1 MEGEEMQIAFKTL
14 ALKNFKNHK
23 SLTVNFGDVTNIKG
37 RNGAGK
43 SSIGDAITWVLF
55 GTDSSGS
62 KLDPRPIDLEEGT
75 ESTVEVLMSIAGK
88 DVLFGRVQKKTAKY
102 FINGIPKK
110 ATEFNEFIE
119 NQFDK
124 NLFLSLFN
132 PSHFSTQHWQDQRGQ
147 LLQYVRE
154 PLNKE
159 ILAELP
165 QVDRE
170 RLEGPL
176 KKHSLDDL
184 DKLHREK
191 VRTND
196 KAYERAAERV
206 QALEEQASKN
216 DGSTFDLEAAQKE
229 IESLHKQKT
238 AMQEE
243 SVIRQR
249 SKTAR
254 SRMEGQIDNLTDQIT
269 QQTHVVQ
276 SIKDEKVQEIC
287 GNCHQP
293 LTEEAILKVKENR
306 QVRFNKEV
314 ATGKALVQKVNEL
327 KKSLSDM
334 PVAEAATHDEPN
346 LIEVKLME
354 LQVKVK
360 QAEKASSLA
369 EDIEAAKEKKEAIRK
384 ELVTS
389 KGIVDAIK
397 EFKTKRSEL
406 MVSKVDDLFTS
417 ISVKLYETLKNGEE
431 RATFEIEMDGKPY
444 SKLSTAEKIKAGLEV
459 IEVLSKQS
467 EVVAPTFVDNAES
480 ILNFSAPA
488 GQLIVARVVDEDLTI
503 QAIEAKGEE

>member
-1 MEGEEMQIAFKTL
+1 MQIAFKTL
-14 ALKNFKNHK
+14 ALKNFKNHQ
-23 SLTVNFGDVTNIKG
+23 SLAVNFGEVTNIKG

-55 GTDSSGS
+55 GTDSSGG
-62 KLDPRPIDLEEGT
+62 KLDPRPIESEEGK
-75 ESTVEVLMSIAGK
+75 ESTVELLLSMAGK
-88 DVLFGRVQKKTAKY
+88 DVMFGRVQKKTAKY

-110 ATEFNEFIE
+110 ATKFNEFIE

-124 NLFLSLFN
+124 NLFLSLFS
-132 PSHFSTQHWQDQRGQ
+132 PSHFFRQHWQDQRGQ
-147 LLQYVRE
+147 LLQYVSE

-159 ILAELP
+159 ILAEMS

-170 RLEGPL
+170 RLEVPL
-176 KKHSLDDL
+176 KKHCLDDL

-243 SVIRQR
+243 SYIRQR
-249 SKTAR
+249 AKTAR

-269 QQTHVVQ
+269 QQTQVVQ

-287 GNCHQP
+287 STCHQP

-306 QVRFNKEV
+306 QARFNKEV

-334 PVAEAATHDEPN
+334 PVAEAADHDELN

-360 QAEKASSLA
+360 QAEQASSLA

-406 MVSKVDDLFTS
+406 MVCKVDDLFTS

-444 SKLSTAEKIKAGLEV
+444 SKLSTAEKIKAGLEL

-488 GQLIVARVVDEDLTI
+488 GQLIVARVKDQDFEVK
-503 QAIEAKGEE
+503 AVEANE

>member
-1 MEGEEMQIAFKTL
+1 MQIAFKTL

-55 GTDSSGS
+55 GTDTSGG
-62 KLDPRPIDLEEGT
+62 KLDPRPIDSEEGT
-75 ESTVEVLMSIAGK
+75 ESTVELLVSIAGK
-88 DVLFGRVQKKTAKY
+88 DVMLGRVQKKTAKY

-132 PSHFSTQHWQDQRGQ
+132 PSHFFTQHWQDQRSQ
-147 LLQYVRE
+147 LLQYVSE

-159 ILAELP
+159 ILAVIS
-165 QVDRE
+165 QGDRE

-216 DGSTFDLEAAQKE
+216 DRPTFDIEA
-229 IESLHKQKT
+229 T
-238 AMQEE
+238 QEE
-243 SVIRQR
+243 IKSLNEQKAAIQVENDIRLR
-249 SKTAR
+249 AKTAR

-269 QQTHVVQ
+269 QQTQVVQ
-276 SIKDEKVQEIC
+276 SIKDEKAQELC
-287 GNCHQP
+287 VTCHQP

-306 QVRFNKEV
+306 QSRFNKEV
-314 ATGKALVQKVNEL
+314 ATGRALVQKVNEL

-334 PVAEAATHDEPN
+334 PVAEEADHDEPN
-346 LIEVKLME
+346 LIEAKLME

-360 QAEKASSLA
+360 QAEQASSLA
-369 EDIEAAKEKKEAIRK
+369 EDIEVAKEKKEAIRK

-406 MVSKVDDLFTS
+406 MVSKVDELFTS

-431 RATFEIEMDGKPY
+431 RPTFEIEMDGKPY
-444 SKLSTAEKIKAGLEV
+444 SKLSTAEKIKAGLEL
-459 IEVLSKQS
+459 IEVLSMQS
-467 EVVAPTFVDNAES
+467 ELVTPTFVDNAES

-488 GQLIVARVVDEDLTI
+488 GQLIVVRVVDEDLSI
-503 QAIEAKGEE
+503 KAIETKGDEKQ

>member
-1 MEGEEMQIAFKTL
+1 M

-23 SLTVNFGDVTNIKG
+23 SLTVNFGDLTNIQG

-43 SSIGDAITWVLF
+43 SSIGDAISWVLF
-55 GTDSSGS
+55 GTDSSGN
-62 KLDPRPIDLEEGT
+62 KLDPRPIESEDGT
-75 ESTVEVLMSIAGK
+75 DSTVDLLVSIAGK
-88 DVLFGRVQKKTAKY
+88 DVLFGRSQKKTGKY
-102 FINGIPKK
+102 FINEIPKK

-124 NLFLSLFN
+124 NLFISLFN
-132 PSHFSTQHWQDQRGQ
+132 PSHFFTQHWQDQRSQ
-147 LLQYVRE
+147 LLQYVSE

-159 ILAELP
+159 ILAVMS

-170 RLEGPL
+170 RLEGSL

-216 DGSTFDLEAAQKE
+216 DGTTFDIKAAQKE
-229 IESLHKQKT
+229 IESLHEKK
-238 AMQEE
+238 AAIKEE
-243 SVIRQR
+243 NDIRQR
-249 SKTAR
+249 AKTAR

-269 QQTHVVQ
+269 HQTQVVQ
-276 SIKDEKVQEIC
+276 SIKDEKVQELC
-287 GNCHQP
+287 STCHQP

-306 QVRFNKEV
+306 QARFNKEV

-334 PVAEAATHDEPN
+334 AVAEAADHDELN

-360 QAEKASSLA
+360 QAEQASSLA
-369 EDIEAAKEKKEAIRK
+369 EDIEVAREKKEAIRK

-406 MVSKVDDLFTS
+406 MVCKVDDLFTS

-431 RATFEIEMDGKPY
+431 RATFEIEMDGKPC
-444 SKLSTAEKIKAGLEV
+444 SKLSTAEKIKAGLEL

-488 GQLIVARVVDEDLTI
+488 GQLIVARVKDEDLNIKTV
-503 QAIEAKGEE
+503 ETEGDK

>member
-1 MEGEEMQIAFKTL
+1 MQIAFKTL

-55 GTDSSGS
+55 GTDTSGG
-62 KLDPRPIDLEEGT
+62 KLDPRPIDSEEGT
-75 ESTVEVLMSIAGK
+75 ESTVELLVSIAGK
-88 DVLFGRVQKKTAKY
+88 DIMLGRVQKKTAKY

-119 NQFDK
+119 YQFDK

-132 PSHFSTQHWQDQRGQ
+132 PSHFFTQHWQNQRSQ
-147 LLQYVRE
+147 LLQYVSE

-159 ILAELP
+159 ILAVIS
-165 QVDRE
+165 QGDRQ

-216 DGSTFDLEAAQKE
+216 DRPTFDIEA
-229 IESLHKQKT
+229 T
-238 AMQEE
+238 QEE
-243 SVIRQR
+243 IKSLNEQKAAIQVENDIRLR
-249 SKTAR
+249 AKTAR

-269 QQTHVVQ
+269 RQTQGVQ

-287 GNCHQP
+287 GTCHQP
-293 LTEEAILKVKENR
+293 LTEVAILKVKENR
-306 QVRFNKEV
+306 QARFNREV
-314 ATGKALVQKVNEL
+314 ATGKKLVQKVNEL

-334 PVAEAATHDEPN
+334 PLAEEADHDEPN
-346 LIEVKLME
+346 LIEAKLME

-360 QAEKASSLA
+360 QAEQASSLA
-369 EDIEAAKEKKEAIRK
+369 EDIEVAKEKKEAIRK

-444 SKLSTAEKIKAGLEV
+444 SKLSTAEKIKAGLELT
-459 IEVLSKQS
+459 EVLSKQS

>member
-1 MEGEEMQIAFKTL
+1 MQIAFKTL

-62 KLDPRPIDLEEGT
+62 KLDSRPINSEEGT
-75 ESTVEVLMSIAGK
+75 ESTVELLMSIAGK
-88 DVLFGRVQKKTAKY
+88 DVMFGRSQKKTGKY
-102 FINGIPKK
+102 FINEIPKK

-124 NLFLSLFN
+124 SLFLSLFN
-132 PSHFSTQHWQDQRGQ
+132 PSHFFTQHWQDQRSQ
-147 LLQYVRE
+147 LLQYMSE

-159 ILAELP
+159 ILAELS

-191 VRTND
+191 VRINE

-216 DGSTFDLEAAQKE
+216 DGSTFDLEAAQNE

-249 SKTAR
+249 AKTAR

-269 QQTHVVQ
+269 QQTQVVQ

-287 GNCHQP
+287 GTCHQP
-293 LTEEAILKVKENR
+293 LTEKAILKVKENR
-306 QVRFNKEV
+306 QARFNKEV

-334 PVAEAATHDEPN
+334 PVAEEADYDEPN
-346 LIEVKLME
+346 LIEAKLME

-360 QAEKASSLA
+360 QAEQASSLA
-369 EDIEAAKEKKEAIRK
+369 EDIEVAKEKKEATRK

-389 KGIVDAIK
+389 KGIVDTIK

-431 RATFEIEMDGKPY
+431 KATFEIEMDGKPY
-444 SKLSTAEKIKAGLEV
+444 SKLSTAEKIKAGLEL
-459 IEVLSKQS
+459 IEVLSMQS
-467 EVVAPTFVDNAES
+467 ELVTPTFVDNAES
-480 ILNFSAPA
+480 ILNFPAPA
-488 GQLIVARVVDEDLTI
+488 GQLIVVRVVDEDLSI
-503 QAIEAKGEE
+503 KAIETKGDEKQ

>member
-1 MEGEEMQIAFKTL
+1 MQIAFKTL

-62 KLDPRPIDLEEGT
+62 KLDPRPIDSEEGT

-88 DVLFGRVQKKTAKY
+88 DVMFGRVQKKTAKY

-132 PSHFSTQHWQDQRGQ
+132 PSHFFTQHWQDQRGQ
-147 LLQYVRE
+147 LLQYVSE

-159 ILAELP
+159 ILAEIS

-216 DGSTFDLEAAQKE
+216 DGSNIRYRGYSRGNQILE
-229 IESLHKQKT
+229 
-238 AMQEE
+238 
-243 SVIRQR
+243 
-249 SKTAR
+249 
-254 SRMEGQIDNLTDQIT
+254 
-269 QQTHVVQ
+269 
-276 SIKDEKVQEIC
+276 
-287 GNCHQP
+287 
-293 LTEEAILKVKENR
+293 
-306 QVRFNKEV
+306 
-314 ATGKALVQKVNEL
+314 
-327 KKSLSDM
+327 
-334 PVAEAATHDEPN
+334 
-346 LIEVKLME
+346 
-354 LQVKVK
+354 
-360 QAEKASSLA
+360 
-369 EDIEAAKEKKEAIRK
+369 
-384 ELVTS
+384 
-389 KGIVDAIK
+389 
-397 EFKTKRSEL
+397 
-406 MVSKVDDLFTS
+406 
-417 ISVKLYETLKNGEE
+417 
-431 RATFEIEMDGKPY
+431 
-444 SKLSTAEKIKAGLEV
+444 
-459 IEVLSKQS
+459 
-467 EVVAPTFVDNAES
+467 
-480 ILNFSAPA
+480 
-488 GQLIVARVVDEDLTI
+488 
-503 QAIEAKGEE
+503 

>member
-1 MEGEEMQIAFKTL
+1 MQIAFKTL
-14 ALKNFKNHK
+14 ALKNFKNHQ
-23 SLTVNFGDVTNIKG
+23 SLAVNFGEVTNIKG

-55 GTDSSGS
+55 GTDISGG
-62 KLDPRPIDLEEGT
+62 KLDPRPIESEEGT
-75 ESTVEVLMSIAGK
+75 ESTVELLLSIAGK
-88 DVLFGRVQKKTAKY
+88 DIMFGRVQKKTAKY

-132 PSHFSTQHWQDQRGQ
+132 PSHFFTQHWQDQRSQ
-147 LLQYVRE
+147 LLQYVSE

-159 ILAELP
+159 ILAVMS
-165 QVDRE
+165 QVDCE
-170 RLEGPL
+170 RLEGSL

-216 DGSTFDLEAAQKE
+216 DGPTFDIKAAQKE
-229 IESLHKQKT
+229 IESFHEKK
-238 AMQEE
+238 AAIKEE
-243 SVIRQR
+243 NDIRQGA
-249 SKTAR
+249 KTAR

-269 QQTHVVQ
+269 HQTQVVQ
-276 SIKDEKVQEIC
+276 SIKDEKVQELC
-287 GNCHQP
+287 STCHQP

-306 QVRFNKEV
+306 QARFNKEV

-334 PVAEAATHDEPN
+334 PVAEAADHDEVN

-360 QAEKASSLA
+360 QAEQASSLA
-369 EDIEAAKEKKEAIRK
+369 EDIEVAKEKKEAIRK

-389 KGIVDAIK
+389 KGVVDTIK

-431 RATFEIEMDGKPY
+431 KATFEIEMDGKPY
-444 SKLSTAEKIKAGLEV
+444 SKLSTAEKIKAGLEL
-459 IEVLSKQS
+459 IEVLSMQS
-467 EVVAPTFVDNAES
+467 ELVTPTFVDNAES

-488 GQLIVARVVDEDLTI
+488 GQLIVVRVVDEDLSI
-503 QAIEAKGEE
+503 KAIETKGDEKQ